1 MGLGL
6 SFCSFLAA
14 AEPFIP
20 ASDDEV
26 LERIPEGVSA
36 AQLRRQRAELTEDP
50 DNLRDSLALA
60 RGYVDTARAEGD
72 PRYLGY
78 AQSMLAPWWGLP
90 EPPTDVLVLRA
101 VIRQAQQ
108 EPGPAL
114 RDLELALNRDPAH
127 AAAWVARA
135 EIHLATADYPA
146 ARRDLA
152 SALGKAP
159 PLVVDTLGA
168 TLGSLTGMAA
178 ESAARLERG
187 LAASA
192 DAPADQR
199 QRALAAL
206 AEILARLGRPDEAR
220 RRFGEAL
227 ALERRDV
234 RVLAAWADFELEA
247 GGPAVVIGR
256 LLPEAASDA
265 LLLRLVL
272 AQQARGPQDDAD
284 ARVLAERTQ
293 QLAARFEARQR
304 RGEAPGRD
312 EARFALHVL
321 GQPAEA
327 LKLAVANWQTQRE
340 PGDARV
346 LIEAALAAQE
356 PAAARPA
363 AEWFTTNRVEDAKLA
378 ALVAKLGGG
387 R

>member
-1 MGLGL
+1 
-6 SFCSFLAA
+6 
-14 AEPFIP
+14 
-20 ASDDEV
+20 
-26 LERIPEGVSA
+26 VSA

-60 RGYVDTARAEGD
+60 RGYVDTARSEGD

-78 AQSMLAPWWGLP
+78 AQSMLAPWWSQP
-90 EPPTDVLVLRA
+90 EPPTDVLALRA

-127 AAAWVARA
+127 AAAWIARA

-159 PLVVDTLGA
+159 PLAVETLGA
-168 TLGSLTGMAA
+168 TLGSLTGTAA
-178 ESAARLERG
+178 ESAARLERS
-187 LAASA
+187 LATGG
-192 DAPADQR
+192 DAPAEQR
-199 QRALAAL
+199 QAAL
-206 AEILARLGRPDEAR
+206 VALGEILARLGRTDEAR
-220 RRFGEAL
+220 RRFEEAL

-247 GGPAVVIGR
+247 GRPAAVIAR
-256 LLPEAASDA
+256 LLSETAADA
-265 LLLRLVL
+265 LQLRVVL

-284 ARVLAERTQ
+284 ARALAERTR

-312 EARFALHVL
+312 EARFTLHVL
-321 GQPAEA
+321 GQPAGA
-327 LKLAVANWQTQRE
+327 LQFAVANWQTSRE

-346 LIEAALAAQE
+346 LLEAALAAQQ

-363 AEWFTTNRVEDAKLA
+363 VEWFTTNRVEDAKLA
-378 ALVAKLGGG
+378 ALVAKPGGG